1 VAEGVE
7 KSGASF
13 SFSGD
18 NAVFTWSEVPSD
30 EIITLKYKIIA
41 DPSATGTKTISGV
54 FSYLDENERAK
65 YDIPNIIFDVTS
77 SGAVAQTDPDPIVV
91 TDPDP
96 VETTDPDPV
105 ATTDPMEVIS
115 CLRVVEQDGDEFIVS
130 LNIEKAAY
138 GGFAR
143 VKEYIPAGFI
153 ATKVQT
159 ENAVFKSVGNSV
171 KFIWTS
177 IPKDKS
183 ALKLV
188 YKLTPTSAADGVY
201 TLTGEFSGEFMIVND
216 VPKKFTIPKSTFT
229 VEGQLASG
237 GGSEGGGS
245 EGGGSES
252 GGSEGGGSEGA
263 ASTIVITPAVS
274 GVSYKVQILAA
285 HKNVSS
291 RYIKKRYGF
300 SDKVNLENHDGW
312 VKYVTGSFSVY
323 KDARNKRESLSSYD
337 LPGPF
342 VTAYNTGE
350 RISVQ
355 EALTITSQDWVK

>member
-1 VAEGVE
+1 MIKALFISANIAALAILPFLYLGNVEAEHTAAAQEVVAGEEMEVEITINKGQISGPGRLKLDFTDASGIVAEGVE

-18 NAVFTWSEVPSD
+18 NAVFTWSEVPSE

-77 SGAVAQTDPDPIVV
+77 SGAIAQTDPE
-91 TDPDP
+91 P
-96 VETTDPDPV
+96 VLTTDPDPV
-105 ATTDPMEVIS
+105 ASTDPMEVIS
-115 CLRVVEQDGDEFIVS
+115 CLRVIEQDGDDFIVS

-143 VKEYIPAGFI
+143 VKENIPAGFK

-159 ENAVFKSVGNSV
+159 ENAVFKSVDNSV

-201 TLTGEFSGEFMIVND
+201 ALTGEFSGEFMIVND
-216 VPKKFTIPKSTFT
+216 VPKKFSIPKSTFT

-237 GGSEGGGS
+237 GGSES
-245 EGGGSES
+245 GGSES
-252 GGSEGGGSEGA
+252 GGSESGGSTLV
-263 ASTIVITPAVS
+263 STPAVS
-274 GVSYKVQILAA
+274 GDRK
-285 HKNVSS
+285 
-291 RYIKKRYGF
+291 
-300 SDKVNLENHDGW
+300 
-312 VKYVTGSFSVY
+312 SV
-323 KDARNKRESLSSYD
+323 
-337 LPGPF
+337 
-342 VTAYNTGE
+342 V
-350 RISVQ
+350 
-355 EALTITSQDWVK
+355 